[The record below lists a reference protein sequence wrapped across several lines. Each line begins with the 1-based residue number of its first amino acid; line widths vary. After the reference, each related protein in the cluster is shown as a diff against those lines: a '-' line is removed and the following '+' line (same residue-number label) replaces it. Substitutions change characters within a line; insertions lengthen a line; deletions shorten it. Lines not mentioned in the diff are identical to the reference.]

1 MIGGRP
7 GPSLGVTS
15 QRGSNCPA
23 KASAAS
29 RVPKAHR
36 RTGLP
41 GSDAIHTVAMV
52 PLSCT
57 RIERMYL
64 HDVAM
69 LTEAPSPCPQ
79 GHTYRPDTYI
89 VGWDPCL
96 CVAGRTG
103 HRTYCCI
110 HRHAAGRPA
119 MRAYRV
125 QFVGQGLHRAEP
137 PVRSAERAA
146 GRVNDRRAD
155 RGWSR
160 RGIRASSQR
169 AVVIRFLTHVGHDR
183 SGELHGR
190 WDIAAWTE
198 DCCRRPRAPGYRTG
212 TGARRMIWGA
222 TGVVAL
228 GSADDRAVRQAEE
241 GQTFPRA
248 PVNLGPLSEVILR
261 ERAVRGIENDGC

>member
-1 MIGGRP
+1 VIGGRP

-79 GHTYRPDTYI
+79 RHTYRPDTYI

-125 QFVGQGLHRAEP
+125 QFVGQGRHRAEP
-137 PVRSAERAA
+137 PVRSAEPAA

-169 AVVIRFLTHVGHDR
+169 AVVIGFLTHVGHDR
-183 SGELHGR
+183 YWRVARSMGH
-190 WDIAAWTE
+190 
-198 DCCRRPRAPGYRTG
+198 CRMDRGLLSSTSSPRVSDWYR
-212 TGARRMIWGA
+212 
-222 TGVVAL
+222 
-228 GSADDRAVRQAEE
+228 GSADDLGRNGGRGARVRRRQSCPSSRRRPNVSTSAR
-241 GQTFPRA
+241 QSR
-248 PVNLGPLSEVILR
+248 PLE
-261 ERAVRGIENDGC
+261 